1 MSAEANTTQ
10 TGTSASAEK
19 IIEDLPNK
27 VFVGNLSFRTNDAQ
41 LGEYFK
47 EAGKVVQANVI
58 TRGRR
63 SLGYGF
69 VAFDT
74 LEAAEKAVAMFDKK
88 PLDSR
93 EISVEVARPKSEKPS
108 RREANDGDE
117 SRGGRGGRGR
127 GRGRRAAAREP
138 RANAAG
144 AVKDEQEEAESAD
157 ANEAEDAPA
166 RAQGRGR
173 GRGASRGGRRFPR
186 RPRPSLEN
194 ATPLPTTI
202 FVANLPYQMDDEK
215 LKATFADYNAESAK
229 VIVRRSTG
237 RSKGFGFVVF
247 AQESDLKR
255 ALENATSFTAEGRV
269 LTIRQ
274 ALTEPKESEDNAEAQ
289 E

>member
-1 MSAEANTTQ
+1 MSAETDTPQ
-10 TGTSASAEK
+10 TGTLAPAEK

-41 LGEYFK
+41 LGEFFND
-47 EAGKVVQANVI
+47 AGKVVQANVI

-69 VAFDT
+69 VAFET
-74 LEAAEKAVAMFDKK
+74 LDAAKKAVAMFDKV

-93 EISVEVARPKSEKPS
+93 EISVEVARPKGEKPS
-108 RREANDGDE
+108 RREASGDE
-117 SRGGRGGRGR
+117 SRGGRGGRSR

-138 RANAAG
+138 RANATG
-144 AVKDEQEEAESAD
+144 AVKGEQEEADAD
-157 ANEAEDAPA
+157 DAEDAPA
-166 RAQGRGR
+166 RGQGRGR
-173 GRGASRGGRRFPR
+173 GRGTSRGGRRFPR

-202 FVANLPYQMDDEK
+202 FVANLPYQMDDDK

-255 ALENATSFTAEGRV
+255 ALDNASSFTAEGRA